1 MRDGPSMARENRT
14 TDEASRGQ
22 LSLSAVEAAIGV
34 LLLFAATATF
44 ALGVPDAGVEEA
56 QLDEYAGDAA
66 TVLSRE
72 PPRHGGPTRL
82 AEVSRSRSAFERE
95 RDALER
101 RVERILPENLMF
113 RVVTPHGAVG
123 FQRPTNIPTGRAAV
137 PTLSGRVTI
146 WVWYA

>member
-1 MRDGPSMARENRT
+1 M
-14 TDEASRGQ
+14 DELSRQRAGRNPGDRGQ
-22 LSLSAVEAAIGV
+22 LSLSVVEAAIGV
-34 LLLFAATATF
+34 LLLFAATTTF
-44 ALGVPDAGVEEA
+44 ALGVPDAGAAEA

-72 PPRHGGPTRL
+72 PPRHDGPTRL
-82 AEVSRSRSAFERE
+82 GEVSRSRSAFERE

-123 FQRPTNIPTGRAAV
+123 FQRPTDAPTGRATV
-137 PTLSGRVTI
+137 PTLSGRVAI

>member
-1 MRDGPSMARENRT
+1 MGESAQRAGGHAND
-14 TDEASRGQ
+14 RGQ
-22 LSLSAVEAAIGV
+22 LSISAVEAAIGV

-44 ALGVPDAGVEEA
+44 ALGVPAPGAEEA

-72 PPRHGGPTRL
+72 PPRHGGSTRL

-101 RVERILPENLMF
+101 RTERILPENLMF
-113 RVVTPHGAVG
+113 RVATPHGAVG
-123 FQRPTNIPTGRAAV
+123 FQRPTDVSTGRATV
-137 PTLSGRVTI
+137 PTPSGRVTI
-146 WVWYA
+146 WVWYT